1 MKSSVPQNCRD
12 GNFEVTYT
20 HKYVE
25 NTHRNKHI
33 LKSKGQHSA
42 LLKDRIVMSTSMR
55 YMEAVFTHAHQE
67 GDDIRRVK
75 QSIHFILEQ
84 FVLKLWK
91 NLGFAL

>member
-1 MKSSVPQNCRD
+1 M
-12 GNFEVTYT
+12 TYT

-42 LLKDRIVMSTSMR
+42 LLKDRIVMSMSMR
-55 YMEAVFTHAHQE
+55 YMEAVFTHAH
-67 GDDIRRVK
+67 DDIRRVK

-84 FVLKLWK
+84 FVLKLLK
-91 NLGFAL
+91 TLGFAL

>member
-1 MKSSVPQNCRD
+1 M
-12 GNFEVTYT
+12 
-20 HKYVE
+20 
-25 NTHRNKHI
+25 
-33 LKSKGQHSA
+33 
-42 LLKDRIVMSTSMR
+42 LLKDRIVMSTSMH

>member
-1 MKSSVPQNCRD
+1 M
-12 GNFEVTYT
+12 TYT

-42 LLKDRIVMSTSMR
+42 LLKDRIVMSMSMR
-55 YMEAVFTHAHQE
+55 YMEAVFTHAR
-67 GDDIRRVK
+67 DDIRRVK

-84 FVLKLWK
+84 FVLKLLK
-91 NLGFAL
+91 TLGFAL